1 MPSVESTMRL
11 DQLLIGNACLSLQG
25 VDVLR
30 VVPQEEP
37 LLLEQSDKVVARSR
51 GEFSWVELFCEQE
64 EWLGIVAEKP
74 AKHLHCKHFFLLD
87 PHLI

>member
-11 DQLLIGNACLSLQG
+11 NQLLVSDASLSLQG

-37 LLLEQSDKVVARSR
+37 LLLEQSDEVVARSW
-51 GEFSWVELFCEQE
+51 GEFSWIELFCEQE

-74 AKHLHCKHFFLLD
+74 AKHLH
-87 PHLI
+87 

>member
-11 DQLLIGNACLSLQG
+11 NQLFVSDACLSLQG

-30 VVPQEEP
+30 VVPQEKP

-51 GEFSWVELFCEQE
+51 GETSWIELLGKQK

-74 AKHLHCKHFFLLD
+74 AKYLHCKLLS
-87 PHLI
+87 

>member
-11 DQLLIGNACLSLQG
+11 DQLLVSDASLSLQG

-37 LLLEQSDKVVARSR
+37 LLLEQSDEVVARSR
-51 GEFSWVELFCEQE
+51 GETSWVELFCKQE

-74 AKHLHCKHFFLLD
+74 AKHLHYNISFSLT
-87 PHLI
+87 PT